1 MSRVDKVAKNMKIA
15 LLCQMLT
22 AVESFVLR
30 SVFVACLDEVY
41 LGLNG
46 LFADILSMLSLA
58 ELGFGTSIIF
68 SLYKPVANSDKEK
81 IKSLMRLYR
90 NIYAIVGAFVL
101 IAGLSL
107 APRLDLFLKEMPDI
121 PHLRLIYAMSVI
133 NSAASYFFV
142 YKASLL
148 FADQKKYVELII
160 TTAVKFVGVLV
171 QIVVL
176 LLTHNYIALMAV
188 IIATTLV
195 QNICIS
201 ASTDKRYPY
210 LKDKNV
216 RPLEKE
222 DKLTLKTNV
231 GAMVFHK
238 FGSVAIFSTDSILM
252 AKLVSVVS
260 VGLYSNY
267 MLIRKAI
274 IMVVEVMFNGIT
286 SGMGNLSACE
296 GGERRCEAFENIYFF
311 SAWIFG
317 FASICLAELYN
328 PFITL
333 WLGEH
338 FTFGR
343 GVVLLIVLYFYLYC
357 MRIPV
362 CSAKEAMG
370 LFRQD
375 KYKPIA
381 EVVLNLVISIVLAK
395 KIGIA
400 GVILGTILSTLLVP
414 FWIEPL
420 VVYRWGFKKNV
431 IGFFARFGLYTLVTL
446 AVWQLTAFLCSLTPD
461 GFLGFVIKMAICTA
475 VPNAAFALIY
485 CKTKE
490 FAYLKSIGFSML
502 KKFIRRA

>member
-1 MSRVDKVAKNMKIA
+1 MSRVDKVAKNMKFA
-15 LLCQMLT
+15 LICQ
-22 AVESFVLR
+22 AVTVLESFILR
-30 SVFVACLDEVY
+30 RVFVACLDEVY

-68 SLYKPVANSDKEK
+68 SLYKPVANSDTEK

-90 NIYAIVGAFVL
+90 NIYSAVGAFVL

-107 APRLDLFLKEMPDI
+107 APRLDLFLKEMPNVA
-121 PHLRLIYAMSVI
+121 HLRLIYALNVI
-133 NSAASYFFV
+133 NSGTSYFFV

-148 FADQKKYVELII
+148 FADQKKYVELVIN
-160 TTAVKFVGVLV
+160 TSVKFVGVLLQMAV
-171 QIVVL
+171 LIFAQSYVL
-176 LLTHNYIALMAV
+176 LMVVTIF
-188 IIATTLV
+188 TTLA

-201 ASTDKRYPY
+201 VSTDRRYPY

-216 RPLEKE
+216 RPLGAE
-222 DKLTLKTNV
+222 DKQTLKSNV

-238 FGSVAIFSTDSILM
+238 FGNVVIFSTDSILM
-252 AKLVSVVS
+252 AKFVSVVS

-274 IMVVEVMFNGIT
+274 IMVVETMFNGIT

-296 GGERRCEAFENIYFF
+296 GGERRCDAFENVFFF

-333 WLGEH
+333 WLGER

-343 GVVLLIVLYFYLYC
+343 GVVLLIVVYFYLYC

-362 CSAKEAMG
+362 CSAKDAMG

-381 EVVLNLVISIVLAK
+381 EAILNLVISIVLAK
-395 KIGIA
+395 RIGIA
-400 GVILGTILSTLLVP
+400 GVILGTIISTLLVP

-420 VVYRWGFKKNV
+420 VVYRWGFEKSV
-431 IGFFARFGLYTLVTL
+431 LGFFAKFALYTLVTL
-446 AVWQLTAFLCSLTPD
+446 AAWRLTALLCSLTAD
-461 GFLGFVIKMAICTA
+461 GFWGFVIKMAVCTV
-475 VPNAAFALIY
+475 VPNAVFAAVY

-490 FAYLKSIGFSML
+490 FAYLKNVGVSTL
-502 KKFIRRA
+502 AKFRRK

>member
-15 LLCQMLT
+15 LICQALT
-22 AVESFVLR
+22 ALESFILR

-90 NIYAIVGAFVL
+90 NIYIIVGAFVL
-101 IAGLSL
+101 IVGLSL
-107 APRLDLFLKEMPDI
+107 TPRIDLFLKEVPDV
-121 PHLRLIYAMSVI
+121 PNLRLIYAMSVI
-133 NSAASYFFV
+133 NSAASYFFI

-160 TTAVKFVGVLV
+160 TTVVKFVGVLA
-171 QIVVL
+171 QIAVL
-176 LLTHNYIALMAV
+176 LLTHNYIALMV
-188 IIATTLV
+188 VTIITTLV

-201 ASTDKRYPY
+201 VSTDKRYPY
-210 LKDKNV
+210 LKEKNI
-216 RPLEKE
+216 RPLDNE
-222 DKLTLKTNV
+222 DKLTLKHNV

-252 AKLVSVVS
+252 AKLVSVMA

-296 GGERRCEAFENIYFF
+296 GGQRRREAFENVYFF
-311 SAWIFG
+311 SAWLFG

-333 WLGEH
+333 WLGER

-381 EVVLNLVISIVLAK
+381 EVVLNLIISIVLAK

-400 GVILGTILSTLLVP
+400 GVILGTIISTLLVP
-414 FWIEPL
+414 FWVEPL
-420 VVYRWGFKKNV
+420 VIYRWGFKKSV
-431 IGFFARFGLYTLVTL
+431 LGFFVRFGVYTLVTL
-446 AVWQLTAFLCSLTPD
+446 VVWQLTSLLCSLTVN
-461 GFLGFVIKMAICTA
+461 GFWGFVIKMAICTV
-475 VPNAAFALIY
+475 VPNVAFALIY

-490 FAYLKSIGFSML
+490 FAYLKGIVLSMV
-502 KKFIRRA
+502 KKFLRRA

>member
-1 MSRVDKVAKNMKIA
+1 MSRVDKVAKNMRIA
-15 LLCQMLT
+15 LICQALT
-22 AVESFVLR
+22 ALESFVLR
-30 SVFVACLDEVY
+30 SFFVSCLDEVY

-46 LFADILSMLSLA
+46 LFSDILSMLSLA

-68 SLYKPVANSDKEK
+68 SLYKPVANSDTEK
-81 IKSLMRLYR
+81 IKSLMRLYKK
-90 NIYAIVGAFVL
+90 IYSMVGAFVL
-101 IAGLSL
+101 IAGLAL
-107 APRLDLFLKEMPDI
+107 APRLDLFLKEVPDI
-121 PHLRLIYAMSVI
+121 PHLRLIYALSVV
-133 NSAASYFFV
+133 NSATSYFFV

-160 TTAVKFVGVLV
+160 NTAVKFIGVIA

-176 LLTHNYIALMAV
+176 VFTHSYIALMAAT
-188 IIATTLV
+188 IATTLA
-195 QNICIS
+195 QNICI
-201 ASTDKRYPY
+201 ALSTDKRYPY
-210 LKDKNV
+210 LREKNIQ
-216 RPLEKE
+216 PLAKE
-222 DKLTLKTNV
+222 DTRVLKNNV

-238 FGSVAIFSTDSILM
+238 FGSVAVFSTDSILM
-252 AKLVSVVS
+252 AKLVSVAS

-274 IMVVEVMFNGIT
+274 IMVVEVMFNAIT

-296 GGERRCEAFENIYFF
+296 GGDRRREAFENVYFF
-311 SAWIFG
+311 SAWLFG

-333 WLGEH
+333 WLGER
-338 FTFGR
+338 FLFGR

-370 LFRQD
+370 LFSQD
-375 KYKPIA
+375 KYKPIF

-420 VVYRWGFKKNV
+420 VVYKCGFKARLAE
-431 IGFFARFGLYTLVTL
+431 FFARFGIYTLVTL
-446 AVWQLTAFLCSLTPD
+446 AVWQLTALLCGLTPD
-461 GFLGFVIKMAICTA
+461 GLWGFIMKMAICII
-475 VPNAAFALIY
+475 VPNAAFAAVY
-485 CKTKE
+485 CRTKE
-490 FAYLKSIGFSML
+490 FAYLKNVGFSLLAKL
-502 KKFIRRA
+502 KRKK